1 MGIIW
6 DLATWALCFVL
17 LLIHLQ
23 KKKTKEPLFLG
34 DVKLEYVDKL
44 FRILFAWKNFCEYPA
59 LSLPSLQAI

>member
-1 MGIIW
+1 MS
-6 DLATWALCFVL
+6 FVFCSPTNTFA
-17 LLIHLQ
+17 